1 MPAVHRRAR
10 ETDRSAGADQQATK
24 YYQAVKM
31 HPKVSVIMAT
41 YNHGRFVA
49 EAIESVL
56 SQDFTDFE
64 FIISDDGSTDDTRE
78 VVASVSDPRIQFY
91 PNTINRGACV
101 VTNELISKCRG
112 TYIALLNSDDRWLDG
127 KLSRQVEFLDTHPEI
142 GAVFGRARFI
152 DKDGAPIPASDLA
165 FGTVFDQENRSRGDW
180 LRRFFDQGNCL
191 CHPTIMVRRSVY
203 EDLGEFNNRY
213 RQLPDMDMWIRLVKR
228 YDLHVTDSCEIEF
241 RIMPGEN
248 ASSQNKVNAIRTIN
262 EHYLIAQT
270 FFDDVNAALLR
281 EGFHD
286 RLQLKHVPSEHH
298 LDIEKAL
305 LFRGEFPGLTK
316 TYALVG
322 LEKLHILLCN
332 DSAREILL
340 KDYHISDSVFHVW
353 SSNIDTLRPDW
364 PADNAPMDPTLHL
377 EEKAERNSSQDP
389 NLVSMTTTA
398 SLVKEVARRV
408 RGKLRESIRG

>member
-1 MPAVHRRAR
+1 
-10 ETDRSAGADQQATK
+10 
-24 YYQAVKM
+24 M

-41 YNHGRFVA
+41 YNHGPFVA
-49 EAIESVL
+49 QAIKSVL

-64 FIISDDGSTDDTRE
+64 FIISDDGSTDDTRNA
-78 VVASVSDPRIQFY
+78 VASIDDPRIQFF

-101 VTNELISKCRG
+101 VTNELISKCKG
-112 TYIALLNSDDRWLDG
+112 TYIALLNSDDRWLEG

-152 DKDGAPIPASDLA
+152 DKDGAPIAPSDLA
-165 FGTVFDQENRSRGDW
+165 FGTVFDQANRSRGEW
-180 LRRFFDQGNCL
+180 LRRFFDEGNCL

-203 EDLGEFNNRY
+203 EHIGEFNNRY
-213 RQLPDMDMWIRLVKR
+213 RQLPDMDMWIRLVKH
-228 YDLHVTDSCEIEF
+228 YDIHVTDSCEIEF

-248 ASSQNKVNAIRTIN
+248 ASSQNKLNAIRTIN
-262 EHYLIAQT
+262 EHYLIAQS
-270 FFDDVNAALLR
+270 FFSDMNSELLK

-286 RLQLKHVPSEHH
+286 RLQRKHVPSEEH
-298 LDIEKAL
+298 LEIEKAL

-322 LEKLHILLCN
+322 LEKLYILLCN
-332 DSAREILL
+332 DTTREILL
-340 KDYHISDSVFHVW
+340 KDYHISDGVFHVW

-364 PADNAPMDPTLHL
+364 PADNASADHFPHL
-377 EEKAERNSSQDP
+377 EEKLGRDLAPDP
-389 NLVSMTTTA
+389 SHVSMTTTA

-408 RGKLRESIRG
+408 KGKLRESIRG